1 LAQND
6 QDATVKRK
14 IQRFSFSEAD
24 TLTQVRVI
32 ASEAWGELHHLRAW
46 DRSGLVQ
53 RCLIQELP

>member
-1 LAQND
+1 
-6 QDATVKRK
+6 VKRK